1 MKIRESNCEHVLKK
15 ENSEGAIKAV
25 DETKEQYKE
34 AMATM
39 SVEHDQRVRADEM
52 LWDELN
58 KVDSEAI
65 EFREKTDK
73 KFETFH
79 NVLQDQT
86 KSITEEFK
94 NMGRR
99 FDEQQ
104 RMMMKGF
111 GMQPAGLQVTTST
124 TNEGTIVGDLNT
136 SHIINSRKRTDTGEQ
151 TTGAKKRVTQNALG
165 GAIEGFTARLRK
177 LNELTSPVSGAQNI
191 TQTQATL
198 TGNKGYELVDDNGNY
213 DGQGYV
219 NKNNV

>member
-1 MKIRESNCEHVLKK
+1 
-15 ENSEGAIKAV
+15 
-25 DETKEQYKE
+25 
-34 AMATM
+34 
-39 SVEHDQRVRADEM
+39 
-52 LWDELN
+52 
-58 KVDSEAI
+58 
-65 EFREKTDK
+65 
-73 KFETFH
+73 
-79 NVLQDQT
+79 
-86 KSITEEFK
+86 
-94 NMGRR
+94 MGHR

-111 GMQPAGLQVTTST
+111 GMQSAGLQVTTST

-191 TQTQATL
+191 TQTQT
-198 TGNKGYELVDDNGNY
+198 TSTSDESYELVDDNGDYNRP
-213 DGQGYV
+213 GHV